1 MKKFYKLSMIL
12 LPLLVG
18 NVALINLIFYLSNQK
33 TFMNTIFNTVFFLLG
48 YSVGI
53 RNILELMKETN

>member
-12 LPLLVG
+12 LPPFVG

-33 TFMNTIFNTVFFLLG
+33 TFMNTILSVGFFLLG
-48 YSVGI
+48 YFVGI

>member
-12 LPLLVG
+12 LPLFVG

-33 TFMNTIFNTVFFLLG
+33 TFMNTILSVGFFLLG
-48 YSVGI
+48 YSIGI

>member
-12 LPLLVG
+12 LPLFVG

-33 TFMNTIFNTVFFLLG
+33 TFMNTIFSTVFFLLG

-53 RNILELMKETN
+53 GNILELMKETN

>member
-33 TFMNTIFNTVFFLLG
+33 TFMNTIFSTVFFLLG
-48 YSVGI
+48 YSAGI

>member
-12 LPLLVG
+12 LPLFVG
-18 NVALINLIFYLSNQK
+18 NVALINLIFYLSNQN
-33 TFMNTIFNTVFFLLG
+33 TFMNTIFSTVFFLLG
-48 YSVGI
+48 YFVGI

>member
-1 MKKFYKLSMIL
+1 MIL
-12 LPLLVG
+12 LPLFVG
-18 NVALINLIFYLSNQK
+18 NGALINLIFYLSNQK

>member
-12 LPLLVG
+12 LPLFVG
-18 NVALINLIFYLSNQK
+18 NVALIDLIFYLSNQK
-33 TFMNTIFNTVFFLLG
+33 TFMNTIFSTVFFLLG
-48 YSVGI
+48 YFVGI

>member
-12 LPLLVG
+12 LPLFVG

-33 TFMNTIFNTVFFLLG
+33 TFMNTIFSTVFFLLG
-48 YSVGI
+48 YFVGI

>member
-33 TFMNTIFNTVFFLLG
+33 TFMNTIFSTVFFLLG
-48 YSVGI
+48 YFVGI

>member
-12 LPLLVG
+12 LPLFVG
-18 NVALINLIFYLSNQK
+18 NGALINLIFYLSNQK
-33 TFMNTIFNTVFFLLG
+33 TFMNTIFSTVFFLLG
-48 YSVGI
+48 YFVGI

>member
-12 LPLLVG
+12 LLLFVG

-33 TFMNTIFNTVFFLLG
+33 TFMNTIFSTVFFLLG
-48 YSVGI
+48 YFVGI